1 MRALLVLL
9 LSTSV
14 AFAHSFYDPSC
25 CDDRDCRPAKEG
37 EIKEVNG
44 GYLVVPTNEFYPYKH
59 PKIKYAPDGQFHR
72 CEFVI
77 GGELGTVTLCIYV
90 PQPSF

>member
-9 LSTSV
+9 MSTSV

-25 CDDRDCRPAKEG
+25 CDDNDCRPAYEG

-44 GYLVVPTNEFYPYKH
+44 GYLVVPSNEFFHYKH
-59 PKIKYAPDGQFHR
+59 PKVKYAPDGKFHR
-72 CEFVI
+72 CEFQL
-77 GGELGTVTLCIYV
+77 GGELGSVTLCIYV